1 MNQSKSQDQTFTK
14 KVMDLARS
22 FFDATFLKYV
32 IINLSVSAV
41 GTGIMYLLYNAF
53 NVSYWASSVTNQVF
67 DAVVVF
73 FLDKRFAFNVREW
86 TAKLVVLYI
95 VNTVV
100 CYAIAYGTIA
110 RPLSRF
116 AFNGMGVTGQENMAM
131 MVGVIAYKIL
141 DYFGQRFLVFR
152 KKLNRGDDTG
162 NGTGDN
168 TGDNTGDST
177 EAVSD

>member
-1 MNQSKSQDQTFTK
+1 MNQSSSEDQKSGQKILDF
-14 KVMDLARS
+14 ARR

-41 GTGIMYLLYNAF
+41 GTGLMYLLYNAF

-95 VNTVV
+95 VNTAV

-110 RPLSRF
+110 RPLSRL
-116 AFNGMGVTGQENMAM
+116 AFTGMGVTGHENMAM
-131 MVGVIAYKIL
+131 LVGVIAYKIL
-141 DYFGQRFLVFR
+141 DYFGQRFFVFK
-152 KKLNRGDDTG
+152 KKL
-162 NGTGDN
+162 
-168 TGDNTGDST
+168 GDST
-177 EAVSD
+177 T